1 VRGVYRIGMRFSL
14 RCLVGQFFIASLV
27 ASLTGTSHAQKS
39 ARPII
44 VAHDVIDGPASGAHS
59 VEVLTVLPD
68 GTVTYSV
75 QSKAH
80 KSFTAKLKSADLSD
94 LANLLNLQ
102 EIRGLPNDIA
112 AKMQPTD
119 FFWNQTLKIARV
131 DETQSVQIEHFYPFL
146 NLNGTVYPQKLIELE
161 CKLQDIKASA
171 SKGQKD
177 DGDWCKEILV
187 RNFSESDSH
196 KCSADEAQWQ
206 VEEDHG
212 WGPVRVGARLQSIEQ
227 VLGKGIPSETF
238 SDVQFFEYRSH
249 GIEISFEKSN
259 NEVHAIYFY
268 NHQQGSGQFGVFCGK
283 VAKGITWASTI
294 EDVRNAYGDPSADFM
309 QGSSGRLQYSGIDFR
324 FENGKLV
331 RVGVPGR

>member
-1 VRGVYRIGMRFSL
+1 
-14 RCLVGQFFIASLV
+14 
-27 ASLTGTSHAQKS
+27 
-39 ARPII
+39 
-44 VAHDVIDGPASGAHS
+44 VAHDVIDGPTSGAHS
-59 VEVLTVLPD
+59 VEVLTILPD

-80 KSFTAKLKSADLSD
+80 KSFTAKLKSADLSE
-94 LANLLNLQ
+94 LENLLKLQ

-131 DETQSVQIEHFYPFL
+131 DETQSIQIEHFYPFL

-177 DGDWCKEILV
+177 DGDWCKEILA

-206 VEEDHG
+206 VEEDQG
-212 WGPVRVGARLQSIEQ
+212 WGPVRVGGRLQST
-227 VLGKGIPSETF
+227 VKA
-238 SDVQFFEYRSH
+238 H
-249 GIEISFEKSN
+249 
-259 NEVHAIYFY
+259 
-268 NHQQGSGQFGVFCGK
+268 
-283 VAKGITWASTI
+283 VAKPFLMSNLSSIDHAVLKSHSREATTKYTRYISTTTNKGA
-294 EDVRNAYGDPSADFM
+294 V
-309 QGSSGRLQYSGIDFR
+309 SSGSFAERWPRGSPGLRRSKMCVMPMATHPQTSCKEIRADYSIRESTFDL
-324 FENGKLV
+324 KTAS
-331 RVGVPGR
+331 